1 MNHLVKIGNDHFLR
15 LLPRELF
22 TAKVTIAGSFAVNRC
37 LQAKFLYNTSRPEV
51 KVVVDNLQKLFRCVL
66 GCAIMEDANAHRLSD
81 TNCIGHL
88 MGKGKTV
95 VIPTL

>member
-1 MNHLVKIGNDHFLR
+1 MNPLVKIGNDQFLR

-22 TAKVTIAGSFAVNRC
+22 TAKVSIAGSFTVNRC
-37 LQAKFLYNTSRPEV
+37 LQAKFLHNTSRPEV
-51 KVVVDNLQKLFRCVL
+51 KVVVDNLQKLFRSVL
-66 GCAIMEDANAHRLSD
+66 RCAIVEDANAHRLSN

-95 VIPTL
+95 Q